1 MTQGAPTTEQPPGH
15 GDSRRNG
22 EAAWLDTHTHL
33 RRRRLRESMDEA
45 TFTIEDPDGNT
56 DDVTLPVGLVDLF
69 AEEGDES
76 NAQVVGDIALMA
88 FAQRAHAVVHHSEEQ
103 VDDELEAIE
112 QAALD
117 QFEERFGQTFGE
129 ATGHQH

>member
-1 MTQGAPTTEQPPGH
+1 
-15 GDSRRNG
+15 
-22 EAAWLDTHTHL
+22 
-33 RRRRLRESMDEA
+33 MDEA

-56 DDVTLPVGLVDLF
+56 NDVTLPAGLVDLF
-69 AEEGDES
+69 AEPDDDS

-88 FAQRAHAVVHHSEEQ
+88 FTQRAHAVVHHQEGQ
-103 VDDELEAIE
+103 VDDEIEAIE